1 MKEWTVTDTCNNG
14 QFTVLRRGPS
24 SDLPDVDMGNEED
37 AYLAAAAPKLY
48 KELRAALMLVRLK
61 YGNTEADIWEW
72 QQEVSELL
80 DSINL
85 K

>member
-14 QFTVLRRGPS
+14 QFTVLRRGPNS
-24 SDLPDVDMGNEED
+24 ELPDVDMGNEED

-48 KELRAALMLVRLK
+48 KELKTALALVRLK
-61 YGNTEADIWEW
+61 YGNTETDIWEW
-72 QQEVSELL
+72 QQEASELL
-80 DSINL
+80 DSIDL

>member
-1 MKEWTVTDTCNNG
+1 
-14 QFTVLRRGPS
+14 
-24 SDLPDVDMGNEED
+24 
-37 AYLAAAAPKLY
+37 
-48 KELRAALMLVRLK
+48 LK